1 MTSFWDRIKSK
12 EKTAPVDNVGALRA
26 SLSKLDIRGEH
37 HRFLVNRMGS
47 SGSTWL
53 VKLLNSHPDVFCYH
67 EGVLAQIYPLKSYT
81 SEHVVNFIRWLAW
94 DDMHGAYK
102 AIGAEEFVHHRHALA
117 PSGQNAEYQAQS
129 IREGQVFH

>member
-1 MTSFWDRIKSK
+1 MTRISDRIKP
-12 EKTAPVDNVGALRA
+12 EETTAPAENADALRA

-67 EGVLAQIYPLKSYT
+67 EGVLAQIYPHKSY
-81 SEHVVNFIRWLAW
+81 SSS
-94 DDMHGAYK
+94 M
-102 AIGAEEFVHHRHALA
+102 
-117 PSGQNAEYQAQS
+117 
-129 IREGQVFH
+129 

>member
-94 DDMHGAYK
+94 DDMHAAGWDTFRRCRGICSPPACSC
-102 AIGAEEFVHHRHALA
+102 AIRPEC
-117 PSGQNAEYQAQS
+117 
-129 IREGQVFH
+129 

>member
-102 AIGAEEFVHHRHALA
+102 AIGDVGSSWLGHI
-117 PSGQNAEYQAQS
+117 Q
-129 IREGQVFH
+129 